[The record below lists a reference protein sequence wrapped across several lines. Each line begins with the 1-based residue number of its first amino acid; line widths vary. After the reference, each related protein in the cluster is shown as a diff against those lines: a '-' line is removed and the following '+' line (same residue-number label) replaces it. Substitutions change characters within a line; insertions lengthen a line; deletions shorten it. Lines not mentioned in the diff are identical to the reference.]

1 MNQTIL
7 KWKILEQKLNYNNLR
22 TNRFYK
28 ENLNNNIIDYIITYI
43 FNKSKYKRSMS
54 EQQKDEP
61 FRNIIKG
68 NKDEGNI
75 KKQNKRINELK
86 I

>member
-1 MNQTIL
+1 
-7 KWKILEQKLNYNNLR
+7 
-22 TNRFYK
+22 
-28 ENLNNNIIDYIITYI
+28 
-43 FNKSKYKRSMS
+43 MS

-75 KKQNKRINELK
+75 KEQNKRINELK